1 MSCITVCWLNS
12 VKELRLRYTSFF
24 VSFLAFGAVL
34 APTARG
40 GEPVFNMQAA
50 PVSEVL
56 SPYRLPASFYTFDP
70 DEYWAEPEDSWW
82 LDFSNWV
89 IRQER
94 RHGVNVQSMGAWA
107 DQTLSG
113 SSHVLPNNE
122 SYLRLGFAA
131 ESEYS
136 NLASF
141 EPEARFRLDV
151 PTAEERLRLV
161 VESESEELIP
171 LAERERDRTLTE
183 PERTE
188 TETTGALRYLTQVG
202 DAINLS
208 TDIGGRLRLP
218 PEAFWRMTASKGWRI
233 DEDWAFNLKQRVY
246 YYHTEGWGARSW
258 VGWDR
263 PVSNGWH
270 FFASSELEWIHD
282 ERRFDAAQIFS
293 VRKRLNNRS
302 VVTPRIGVLGE
313 SQPSWRTTSYF
324 ADFTWRYRMY
334 EDWLFAE
341 VVPALEFPR
350 EDSFQ
355 DRASVVLRIEMYFS
369 GTISR
374 D

>member
-89 IRQER
+89 IR
-94 RHGVNVQSMGAWA
+94 
-107 DQTLSG
+107 
-113 SSHVLPNNE
+113 
-122 SYLRLGFAA
+122 
-131 ESEYS
+131 
-136 NLASF
+136 
-141 EPEARFRLDV
+141 
-151 PTAEERLRLV
+151 
-161 VESESEELIP
+161 
-171 LAERERDRTLTE
+171 
-183 PERTE
+183 
-188 TETTGALRYLTQVG
+188 
-202 DAINLS
+202 
-208 TDIGGRLRLP
+208 
-218 PEAFWRMTASKGWRI
+218 
-233 DEDWAFNLKQRVY
+233 
-246 YYHTEGWGARSW
+246 
-258 VGWDR
+258 
-263 PVSNGWH
+263 
-270 FFASSELEWIHD
+270 HD